1 MAQLTNWTIP
11 NSGGSAFRTAVNA
24 ALAALQSN
32 SSGAAAPSPTV
43 AGMTWFDTTTLIL
56 KRRNNANTAWVD
68 VSFDTV
74 AANTLRGNPTGSAA
88 AETAVSMTQL
98 RTMMGFSQSFSVGSS
113 YQTLPGG
120 LVMQFGQTGAIAAA
134 NSVLVTFPISF
145 PTGVLARLA
154 APQTTVNNSSGFSVG
169 TRDATTSTMSITNNL
184 PSGSVSASWIVIGY

>member
-68 VSFDTV
+68 VSPDTIG
-74 AANTLRGNPTGSAA
+74 ANTLRGNPTGSAA

-98 RTMMGFSQSFSVGSS
+98 KAMLGYANNLAVGG
-113 YQTLPGG
+113 YQTFPSG
-120 LVMQFGQTGAIAAA
+120 LILQFGTTGSIAAGGSA
-134 NSVLVTFPISF
+134 LVTWPIAF
-145 PTGVLARLA
+145 PTGIYSVQVTPRPSA
-154 APQTTVNNSSGFSVG
+154 NNTLSYSVG
-169 TRDATTSTMSITNNL
+169 IRGEGLTTGVITNN
-184 PSGSVSASWIVIGY
+184 SGTSGAVSAFYLAVGS

>member
-32 SSGAAAPSPTV
+32 SSGASAPSPTV
-43 AGMTWFDTTTLIL
+43 AGMTWFDTTTLTL

-88 AETAVSMTQL
+88 AETAVTVAQL
-98 RTMMGFSQSFSVGSS
+98 QTMLGFAKSLGAPTWQQF
-113 YQTLPGG
+113 PGG
-120 LVMQFGQTGAIAAA
+120 LILQSGFTATIAGSGNVFVTLPLTFPNAIIAAFA
-134 NSVLVTFPISF
+134 TPR
-145 PTGVLARLA
+145 PTA
-154 APQTTVNNSSGFSVG
+154 NNSSVFSVG
-169 TRDATTSTMSITNNL
+169 TRSEGTSGFNVTNNSNT
-184 PSGSVSASWIVIGY
+184 SGAVAASWLALGY